1 LEGGDREIVTVNP
14 RANVDHSVVR
24 DFGRE
29 WERFDQGDLS
39 DDERTSLF
47 EAYFALF
54 PWHSLRQGAVGFD
67 AGCGTG
73 RWALLAAPR
82 VGHLHCI
89 DPSSAIVVAAR
100 NLRHLP
106 NCSFHRAS
114 VEDMPLAD
122 GSMEFGYSLGV
133 LHHVPDT
140 AQAIASCVRKLRP
153 GAPFLVYLYYAFDNR
168 PLWFRALWRL
178 SDIIRIFVS
187 RLPHGLKVLF
197 SETAACIVYWPL
209 ARTARWLECRG
220 VSVHSFP
227 LGAYRH
233 RSLYT
238 MRTDAL
244 DRFGTRLERRFTRGE
259 IAGMLESAGLKNVTV
274 GTNAPF
280 WCAVGYKAATSCE

>member
-1 LEGGDREIVTVNP
+1 MANR
-14 RANVDHSVVR
+14 RANVNDAVVR

-29 WERFDQGDLS
+29 WERFDQVDLS
-39 DDERTSLF
+39 HDERSSLF

-54 PWHSLRQGAVGFD
+54 PWDTLRPDAVGFD

-89 DPSSAIVVAAR
+89 DPSSAITVAAR
-100 NLRHLP
+100 NLAHLP
-106 NCSFHRAS
+106 NCSFHRAA

-122 GSMEFGYSLGV
+122 ASMEFGYSLGV

-140 AQAIASCVRKLRP
+140 AQAIRSCVRKLKP
-153 GAPFLVYLYYAFDNR
+153 GAPFLVYLYYAFDNQ

-178 SDIIRIFVS
+178 SDGVRTVVS

-197 SETAACIVYWPL
+197 SETTACVVYWPL
-209 ARTARWLECRG
+209 ARTARWLERRAFA
-220 VSVHSFP
+220 VHSFP
-227 LGAYRH
+227 LSAYRD
-233 RSLYT
+233 RSFYT

-244 DRFGTRLERRFTRGE
+244 DRFGTRLERRFTRQQIVSMMEG
-259 IAGMLESAGLKNVTV
+259 AGLRNVKV
-274 GTNAPF
+274 GANAPF
-280 WCAVGYKAATSCE
+280 WCAVGYKAAKACE